1 MIKIAKKLKLQ
12 LNKKR
17 ENIML
22 EQRVDEI
29 NKYIEYNLTTFKQ
42 NVKIVST

>member
-22 EQRVDEI
+22 EQRIDEI